1 MDPGTQW
8 DTLAFS
14 GVLCGGS
21 PAITHTGSGRREG
34 DATVIR
40 WHGLGVGG
48 GTVLGWKEQGWQ
60 GHTPTHGSL
69 AQLYVIYTSY
79 TRRRSTLRHTT
90 AGT

>member
-1 MDPGTQW
+1 M
-8 DTLAFS
+8 
-14 GVLCGGS
+14 
-21 PAITHTGSGRREG
+21 
-34 DATVIR
+34 VIR